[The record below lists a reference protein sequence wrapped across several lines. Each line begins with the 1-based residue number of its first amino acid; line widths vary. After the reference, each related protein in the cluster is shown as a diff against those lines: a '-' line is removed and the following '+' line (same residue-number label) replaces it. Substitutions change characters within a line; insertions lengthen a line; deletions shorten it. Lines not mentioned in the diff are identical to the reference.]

1 MTLQRLDGRHA
12 TPLHNIGSTRQ
23 LEHALAVRLPPH
35 TLMRLAGQSIGQLAL
50 ALAPH
55 ARTIWV
61 ACGPGNNGGD
71 GLEAAVFLHQAGMRV
86 LVSHRTS
93 KQELPPDTKA
103 ALHRAQAVGI
113 EFILAPPALTTG
125 DLAIDCLL
133 GIGASRAATGEM
145 AAWITAMNDSEAKVL
160 SADHPTGLN
169 AETGLALLSE
179 DGAPG
184 PLVHADHT
192 LMLLTAKPGLFMGQ
206 GRDAA
211 GQLWLDDLTR
221 NAAEQQLL
229 ANVPPL
235 QPTQLNPAPTTGAAR
250 RHNSHKGSYGD
261 VAIVGGEAWAVRG
274 MGMTGAALLAASA
287 ALHGGAGRVLI
298 SLLAPPQMTLAVEV
312 IAEHPEWMLRTFSA
326 LHLQALTVVCGCGGG
341 LAVTRVMAEVLQRSQ
356 QLVLDADALNAIARD
371 ASLAQLLKNR
381 GTRAMPTVLTP
392 HPLEAA
398 RLLNSSTAEIQAH
411 RLNSAETLAAQW
423 GCTVVLKGSG
433 TVIACPGQISRVNLT
448 GNARL
453 ATAGTGDVL
462 AGWIGAKMAQGPGT
476 VLSAFEAASQAVY
489 QHGHA
494 ADHWPVQ
501 QRLTAS
507 ALAQQVN

>member
-1 MTLQRLDGRHA
+1 MTLQRLDGRHP
-12 TPLHNIGSTRQ
+12 TPLHNIDSTRQ
-23 LEHALAVRLPPH
+23 LEQALSVRLPPH
-35 TLMRLAGQSIGQLAL
+35 SLMRRAGQTIGQLAM
-50 ALAPH
+50 ALTPH
-55 ARTIWV
+55 ARTIWI

-71 GLEAAVFLHQAGMRV
+71 GLEAAIFLRQAGMRA
-86 LVSHRTS
+86 LVSHRTG
-93 KQELPPDTKA
+93 KRELPTDAQA
-103 ALHRAQAVGI
+103 ALQRAQDAGI
-113 EFILAPPALTTG
+113 EFILRPPALTPS

-133 GIGASRAATGEM
+133 GIGAGRAVTGEM
-145 AAWITAMNDSEAKVL
+145 AVWITAMNDSEATVL

-169 AETGLALLSE
+169 AETGLAWLSE
-179 DGAPG
+179 DGTPG

-192 LMLLTAKPGLFMGQ
+192 LMLLTAKPGLFMGP

-211 GQLWLDDLTR
+211 GQLWLDELTR
-221 NAAEQQLL
+221 NAAEQRVLTSL
-229 ANVPPL
+229 PPCS
-235 QPTQLNPAPTTGAAR
+235 QLNPAPTARATR

-261 VAIVGGEAWAVRG
+261 VAIVGGEALAKRG

-298 SLLAPPQMTLAVEV
+298 SLLATPASAWVIEV
-312 IAEHPEWMLRTFSA
+312 IAEHPEWMLRTFEA
-326 LHLQALTVVCGCGGG
+326 LQLHELTVVCGCGGG

-371 ASLAQLLKNR
+371 ASLSQLLKNR
-381 GTRAMPTVLTP
+381 STRAMPTVLTP

-398 RLLNSSTAEIQAH
+398 RLLNSSTEKVQAH
-411 RLNSAETLAAQW
+411 RLHSAETLAAQW

-433 TVIACPGQISRVNLT
+433 TVIACPGQVSRVNLT

-476 VLSAFEAASQAVY
+476 AWGAFEAASQAVY

-494 ADHWPVQ
+494 ADQWPAH
-501 QRLTAS
+501 QRLTAN

>member
-1 MTLQRLDGRHA
+1 MTLQRLDGRQP
-12 TPLHNIGSTRQ
+12 TSLHDIGSTRQ
-23 LEHALAVRLPPH
+23 LEQALAVRLPTH
-35 TLMRLAGQSIGQLAL
+35 TLMRRAGQSIGQLAL

-55 ARTIWV
+55 ARKIWI

-71 GLEAAVFLHQAGMRV
+71 GLEAAVFLHQAGMPV
-86 LVSHRTS
+86 LVSHLLG
-93 KQELPPDTKA
+93 KQELPPDAQA
-103 ALHRAQAVGI
+103 ALQRAQAAGI
-113 EFILAPPALTTG
+113 EFILAPPALTPG

-133 GIGASRAATGEM
+133 GIGASRAVTGEM
-145 AAWITAMNDSEAKVL
+145 AAWITAMNDSEATVL
-160 SADHPTGLN
+160 SADPPTGLN

-179 DGAPG
+179 DGTPG
-184 PLVHADHT
+184 PLVNADHT

-221 NAAEQQLL
+221 DASEKQML
-229 ANVPPL
+229 ASADPCS
-235 QPTQLNPAPTTGAAR
+235 QLNPAPTTGAAR

-261 VAIVGGEAWAVRG
+261 VAIVGGEALAVRG

-298 SLLAPPQMTLAVEV
+298 SLLAPTQSTLAVEV

-326 LHLQALTVVCGCGGG
+326 LHLQELTVVCGCGGG
-341 LAVTRVMAEVLQRSQ
+341 LAVKHVMAEVLQRSQ

-381 GTRAMPTVLTP
+381 SARAMPTVLTP

-398 RLLNSSTAEIQAH
+398 RLLNSSTSEIQAH
-411 RLNSAETLAAQW
+411 RLHSAETLAALW

-433 TVIACPGQISRVNLT
+433 TVIACPGQISRVNPT
-448 GNARL
+448 GNGRL

-462 AGWIGAKMAQGPGT
+462 AGWIGAKMAQGPGNAWG
-476 VLSAFEAASQAVY
+476 AFEAASQAVY

-494 ADHWPVQ
+494 ADQWPALQ
-501 QRLTAS
+501 QLTAS
-507 ALAQQVN
+507 ALAQQVT